1 MPLGLM
7 LLMLVLLL
15 PLLALRHSSIIAVIP
30 VDGCQ
35 KKKEADAGSELG
47 QFSLRTKPYPVG
59 QMGVSAGW
67 GFFHVALV
75 KSVKQHSAIKSLRCT
90 ASAPHG
96 IFEVAPILP
105 PTASTIIFYHLIR
118 MTSH

>member
-35 KKKEADAGSELG
+35 KKKKRMPVVNLGNFHSEPSRTQLG
-47 QFSLRTKPYPVG
+47 RWVSPLA
-59 QMGVSAGW
+59 GVS
-67 GFFHVALV
+67 
-75 KSVKQHSAIKSLRCT
+75 SMLRW
-90 ASAPHG
+90 
-96 IFEVAPILP
+96 
-105 PTASTIIFYHLIR
+105 
-118 MTSH
+118 